1 MKDSWGFKI
10 AFSDC
15 RKALRDDGK
24 PVKPKE
30 VKALFKEKYES
41 LFRSNV
47 WKLADMGL
55 DGLIQTSFRSE
66 PEEEGRLPDIRQI
79 SLQFGVIGEI
89 PESLPIPQDADHMTV
104 ERQWKSVAAC
114 TITEARLAIKYKR
127 TLIAAD
133 ARSMDR
139 LQSIV
144 DKAALVPGIS
154 EDHTIAEAFFA
165 SGGHLDV
172 EAA

>member
-1 MKDSWGFKI
+1 MKDSWGFKS

-15 RKALRDDGK
+15 RKALRDAGK

-41 LFRSNV
+41 LFNLNV
-47 WKLADMGL
+47 WKLADRGL
-55 DGLIQTSFRSE
+55 DDLLQDSFRSE

-79 SLQFGVIGEI
+79 SFQFGVIGDI

-104 ERQWKSVAAC
+104 ERQWKSIAAC
-114 TITEARLAIKYKR
+114 TINEVRLAIKYKR
-127 TLIAAD
+127 ALIAAD

-144 DKAALVPGIS
+144 DKAALAPGIS
-154 EDHTIAEAFFA
+154 EENTIAEAFFA
-165 SGGHLDV
+165 SGGHVDA